1 MPGPTQEACPYFLVE
16 MKLVSVGAWL
26 YLTALEN
33 ETSFGI
39 LRIPRRQTINQNLDQ
54 MDGFRLAAAIQA
66 CFADSDSIRV
76 NAT

>member
-39 LRIPRRQTINQNLDQ
+39 LRIPQRQTINQNLDQ
-54 MDGFRLAAAIQA
+54 MDGFLQFKHASLTRTRRYA
-66 CFADSDSIRV
+66 RYV
-76 NAT
+76 

>member
-39 LRIPRRQTINQNLDQ
+39 LRIPRHQIIHQNLDQ
-54 MDGFRLAAAIQA
+54 MDGFRLAAAIEHCVA
-66 CFADSDSIRV
+66 SLTR
-76 NAT
+76 TRRY